1 MIILY
6 LPKFERKMIIYF
18 IGYIAAGKNKWG
30 KKLAEELNYDFVD
43 TRNIMEQKSGMTFG
57 LLLQNKDLFIKL
69 EQETLAEVSVLK
81 NTVVATSE
89 LLPCRANNMEVLNET
104 GITFYLRAGLGCIM
118 MRIAKRTQEIPFLVG
133 MDHDFIPD
141 FIKMEMD
148 NRKPFYEQANIN
160 SLARELNMKKLK
172 SLLTE
177 KGVEFGD

>member
-1 MIILY
+1 
-6 LPKFERKMIIYF
+6 E
-18 IGYIAAGKNKWG
+18 A
-30 KKLAEELNYDFVD
+30 
-43 TRNIMEQKSGMTFG
+43 
-57 LLLQNKDLFIKL
+57 
-69 EQETLAEVSVLK
+69 LAEVSVMK

-89 LLPCRANNMEVLNET
+89 LLPCRANNMDVLNKT

-160 SLARELNMKKLK
+160 TLARELNMKKLK
-172 SLLTE
+172 GLLAAE
-177 KGVEFGD
+177 GVVFGN